1 MQDTGLFLS
10 IAEIAGVF
18 VGFGAL
24 IALRTA
30 STDPYEVAPV
40 RMVVSAGVLT
50 MVAGLAPVVLGRY
63 GLADHDVWLLCSILV
78 LIGDIAV
85 GVIAARTAEYQAVFA
100 TFRRTSAARYELA
113 GTVLVSGAMVL
124 ALIVVVLG
132 LARQLDATL
141 YFTAVVLILIQAAW
155 VLLELVFAHMRPP
168 AAAR

>member
-24 IALRTA
+24 IALRTGA
-30 STDPYEVAPV
+30 TDPYEVAPV

-50 MVAGLAPVVLGRY
+50 MVAGLAPVVLSRY

-78 LIGDIAV
+78 LIGDFAV
-85 GVIAARTAEYQAVFA
+85 SVIAARTAEYQAVFS
-100 TFRRTSAARYELA
+100 TFRRTRAAKFEVA
-113 GTVLVSGAMVL
+113 ATVLVSGAMVL
-124 ALIVVVLG
+124 ALLVVVLG
-132 LARQLDATL
+132 LARELDATL
-141 YFTAVVLILIQAAW
+141 YFTAIVLILSQAAW

-168 AAAR
+168 AATA